1 MKARNYG
8 WIFGRKK
15 GYIPSGPGA
24 FRGLK
29 DLMEWMMSAVEGGCV
44 SKEPSTSLIHI
55 GWDNRAS
62 LKEEGLEE
70 VTKMLV
76 KYERYF
82 STDPIT

>member
-1 MKARNYG
+1 
-8 WIFGRKK
+8 
-15 GYIPSGPGA
+15 
-24 FRGLK
+24 
-29 DLMEWMMSAVEGGCV
+29 MSAVEGGCV